1 MSSAE
6 HATVLIVGGTSGMG
20 AAVAARVLAAGGTP
34 IVAGRTVAKVDA
46 VVSSLGDNARGVV
59 VDLTDPDSIAS
70 LPERTGTVDHLVLS
84 AAALTYAPFQ
94 ELSIDDAHAVME
106 SKFWGYYRTVLAYEP
121 TLPEHGS
128 VTLFS
133 GVASSRPGVGT
144 VAVTTTNAAIEGLAR
159 SLAVELAPRRANAVN
174 PGVVDSPSWDHLSAE
189 EKKEMFEGT
198 ASSLPVGRVGEPD
211 DVAAAV
217 LFLIENAYVTGEV
230 LTVDGGARL
239 V

>member
-1 MSSAE
+1 MQGVAGT
-6 HATVLIVGGTSGMG
+6 TVLVIGGTSGMG
-20 AAVAARVLAAGGTP
+20 RAVAGRILAAGGTP
-34 IVAGRTVAKVDA
+34 VIAGRTQEKIDA
-46 VVSSLGDNARGVV
+46 VVAELGDGARGVV
-59 VDLTDPDSIAS
+59 VDLTDPESIAS
-70 LPERTGTVDHLVLS
+70 LPERTGSVDHLVLS
-84 AAALTYAPFQ
+84 AAALTYAPFR
-94 ELSIDDAHAVME
+94 ELSVDDAHAVME

-121 TLPEHGS
+121 TLPDHAS

-133 GVASSRPGVGT
+133 GVASSRPDVGT

-174 PGVVDSPSWDHLSAE
+174 PGVVDSPSWDHLDDD
-189 EKKEMFEGT
+189 EKKAMFDDT
-198 ASSLPVGRVGEPD
+198 ASSLPVGRVGKPD

-217 LFLIENAYVTGEV
+217 LFVIENGYVTGEV